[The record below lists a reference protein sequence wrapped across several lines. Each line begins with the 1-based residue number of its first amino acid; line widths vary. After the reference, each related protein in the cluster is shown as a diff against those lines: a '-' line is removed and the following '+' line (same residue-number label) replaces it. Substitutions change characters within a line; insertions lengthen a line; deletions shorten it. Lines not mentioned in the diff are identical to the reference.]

1 MQTRQTTREIVDR
14 TLDLSE
20 LSPKQRQCAEDFLT
34 PIILAGETSKRD
46 LARLIL
52 REPQF
57 SPLRELPQNKM
68 AKFLRCSAPIVTY
81 ALHDLASPENPTLKP
96 GKGGRPK
103 LLSDEAED
111 RIRQWVIDRCE
122 TQDWPTLSAF
132 KARVFSELEL
142 ANPSI
147 TPTSQYFYDLQK
159 RLLRDEYTV
168 KLATG
173 MGQERFDVHPATIQ
187 RHFDLL
193 QELRIGEIDPRLI
206 INLDETGF
214 GASPAGRIKTEKVI
228 VPTAFVGTPVFRC
241 NEEKRFISC
250 LAATTAWGS
259 LLSPGLIA
267 DRKYDCE
274 DAAKCSFYSRC
285 QRYWSGKAF
294 VSREIF
300 GHYVR
305 SVIIPYVQAIRALK
319 REDDARAL
327 IIFDGHKSHLSDEL
341 NALCASN
348 CILLYLIPPHSSHLL
363 QPLDQWIFHK
373 MKREFA
379 QTSPIRELSKIS
391 SSLERVWCAYQSSEV
406 FWGIWRSWRQAGIEP
421 HIQDGVC
428 VAVGLEPN
436 RVLESPMLCH
446 AQVPSEMS
454 RGRRAEPALY
464 GCLNEDE
471 WLLQDAN
478 YCPLCCRPLDEKEH
492 ENDQ

>member
-1 MQTRQTTREIVDR
+1 MQTRQSTREIVDR

-20 LSPKQRQCAEDFLT
+20 LSPKQRHCAEDFLT
-34 PIILAGETSKRD
+34 HIILAGQTSKRD

-193 QELRIGEIDPRLI
+193 QELRIG
-206 INLDETGF
+206 
-214 GASPAGRIKTEKVI
+214 
-228 VPTAFVGTPVFRC
+228 
-241 NEEKRFISC
+241 
-250 LAATTAWGS
+250 
-259 LLSPGLIA
+259 
-267 DRKYDCE
+267 
-274 DAAKCSFYSRC
+274 
-285 QRYWSGKAF
+285 
-294 VSREIF
+294 
-300 GHYVR
+300 R
-305 SVIIPYVQAIRALK
+305 S
-319 REDDARAL
+319 
-327 IIFDGHKSHLSDEL
+327 
-341 NALCASN
+341 
-348 CILLYLIPPHSSHLL
+348 IL
-363 QPLDQWIFHK
+363 
-373 MKREFA
+373 
-379 QTSPIRELSKIS
+379 
-391 SSLERVWCAYQSSEV
+391 V
-406 FWGIWRSWRQAGIEP
+406 
-421 HIQDGVC
+421 
-428 VAVGLEPN
+428 
-436 RVLESPMLCH
+436 
-446 AQVPSEMS
+446 
-454 RGRRAEPALY
+454 
-464 GCLNEDE
+464 
-471 WLLQDAN
+471 
-478 YCPLCCRPLDEKEH
+478 
-492 ENDQ
+492 